1 MNFSSNII
9 KKDVEKIIDASLGST
24 PAPTI
29 SEVQSFVKEILNYSF
44 ATTLTE
50 PFYIKYCAPLLHDVG
65 KKLVTVIAYPLGG
78 MTHEAKLAQA
88 KQALRDGADEL
99 DVSMDVSLFKSGKYE
114 AVKEDLKPFVDLAGG
129 KIVKMI
135 YFASLLSADEQLK
148 AAEIAI
154 GLKIPFLKTNTGYG
168 YVTTAEQIRLI
179 KGRFENEV
187 KVMASGGV
195 RTADDAKQMVLAG
208 ADRIAT
214 SSAFKIIAEFEG

>member
-29 SEVQSFVKEILNYSF
+29 SEVQSFVKETLNYSF

>member
-1 MNFSSNII
+1 MNFSKNVT
-9 KKDVEKIIDASLGST
+9 KKDVENIIDASLGST

-29 SEVQSFVKEILNYSF
+29 GEVQNFVKKTLNYSF

-99 DVSMDVSLFKSGKYE
+99 DVSMDISLFRSGKYE
-114 AVKEDLKPFVDLAGG
+114 EVKEDLQPFVDLADG

-135 YFASLLSADEQLK
+135 YFASLLTEDEQLK
-148 AAEIAI
+148 AADIAI
-154 GLKIPFLKTNTGYG
+154 DLKIPFLKTNTGYG
-168 YVTTAEQIRLI
+168 YVTTAEQIKLI
-179 KGRFENEV
+179 KERFGNAV

-195 RTADDAKQMVLAG
+195 KTAEDAKKMILAG

-214 SSAFKIIAEFEG
+214 SSAFKIVSEFAE